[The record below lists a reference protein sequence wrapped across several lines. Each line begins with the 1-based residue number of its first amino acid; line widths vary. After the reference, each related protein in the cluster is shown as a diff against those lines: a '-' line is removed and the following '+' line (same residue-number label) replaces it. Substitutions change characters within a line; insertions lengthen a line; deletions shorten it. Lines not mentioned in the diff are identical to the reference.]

1 MSIYLWVIGAY
12 LVVLTGIN
20 FWKARQVRN
29 KDDMMLAIS
38 LGSLILVSFF
48 SKAPDT
54 EVIKKFFPENTRER
68 VS

>member
-54 EVIKKFFPENTRER
+54 EVIKKFSPENTRER

>member
-12 LVVLTGIN
+12 LVVLTGMN
-20 FWKARQVRN
+20 FWKSRQVRN

-48 SKAPDT
+48 TKAPDT
-54 EVIKKFFPENTRER
+54 EVIKNFFPENTRER